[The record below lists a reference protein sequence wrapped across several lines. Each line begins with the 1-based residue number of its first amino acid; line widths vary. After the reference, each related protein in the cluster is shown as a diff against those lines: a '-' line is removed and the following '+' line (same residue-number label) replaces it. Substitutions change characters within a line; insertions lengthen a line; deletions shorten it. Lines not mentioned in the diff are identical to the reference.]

1 VVAYT
6 IAAGF
11 GAKSAMTIPRI
22 ALQDSPESF
31 GLAYEDVSF
40 PSRHDRV
47 LLRGWLMPAT
57 KDRVIVVVNGGYQNR
72 IDDSG
77 ATLKMTAALV
87 AEGYDVLLFDLRGRG
102 ESEGTGNSLC
112 HAEEDIGGA
121 VDYLNSLGYGTED
134 ICIMGL
140 CSGAA
145 LSSFYVSRND
155 VGALILDGC
164 FITVPTMVVREAED
178 VGMPAFWTRVF
189 LPGLYVMS
197 HIMYGYELVN
207 PIDIV
212 DDITCPIL
220 FLHEEYD
227 AFVTREETYE
237 LYQASG
243 NTRDEIWE
251 VTGAEHSQGFLIRPG
266 EYIGKVTGFL
276 DRAM

>member
-1 VVAYT
+1 VVAYA

-22 ALQDSPESF
+22 PLQDSPQSF
-31 GLAYEDVSF
+31 GLTYEDVSF

-47 LLRGWLMPAT
+47 LLKGWLMPAA
-57 KDRVIVVVNGGYQNR
+57 KDQVIVVVHGGYQNR

-77 ATLKMTAALV
+77 ATLEMAAAMM
-87 AEGYDVLLFDLRGRG
+87 AEGYDVLLIDLRGRG

-121 VDYLNSLGYGTED
+121 VDFLNSLGYGTKD
-134 ICIMGL
+134 ICIMGF

-145 LSSFYVSRND
+145 LSCFYVSHND

-164 FITVPTMVVREAED
+164 FIRVPTVVVREAKD

-189 LPGLYVMS
+189 LPGLYVMA

-207 PIDIV
+207 PIDVV
-212 DDITCPIL
+212 DDIKCPIL

-227 AFVTREETYE
+227 AFVTTEETYE
-237 LYQASG
+237 LYRASG

-251 VTGAEHSQGFLIRPG
+251 VMGAEHSQGFLTRRG

-276 DRAM
+276 ERVM